1 MRYKRC
7 VRTVKSAFMTGK
19 LNKPTLGGG
28 GKKSKALLG
37 CGVRKVGCSKC
48 LEINKSPL
56 GCWLTALTSFWS
68 YC

>member
-1 MRYKRC
+1 MPYKRC

-37 CGVRKVGCSKC
+37 CGVPKVGCSKC
-48 LEINKSPL
+48 LEI
-56 GCWLTALTSFWS
+56 T
-68 YC
+68 